1 MRLKRNRR
9 SSIRCLSLSM
19 MVSSLI
25 GEVVGF
31 HLGLGFFYHMTML
44 VVAAVGCSIYPADNS
59 DRYVDDESK
68 THDVEEDLP

>member
-1 MRLKRNRR
+1 MRLKRNKR

-31 HLGLGFFYHMTML
+31 HFGLGFFYHLTML
-44 VVAAVGCSIYPADNS
+44 VVAAIGCSIYPDS
-59 DRYVDDESK
+59 DR
-68 THDVEEDLP
+68 HVEAASHETREDLP

>member
-1 MRLKRNRR
+1 MRLKRNKR

-44 VVAAVGCSIYPADNS
+44 VVAAVGCSIYPDNG
-59 DRYVDDESK
+59 DGHVDDESK